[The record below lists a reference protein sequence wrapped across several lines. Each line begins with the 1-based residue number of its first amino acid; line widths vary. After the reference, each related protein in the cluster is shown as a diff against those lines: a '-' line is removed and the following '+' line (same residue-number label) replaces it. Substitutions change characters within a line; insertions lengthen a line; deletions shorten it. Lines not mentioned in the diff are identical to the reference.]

1 MVSVGVG
8 GRGHVLRLVH
18 READGLRQAA
28 GVLPSAGERQR
39 AQTHPVGRLCK
50 ARVAGCYALA
60 GAVGLAAGIW
70 LGSTFVSPVLESSTA
85 MYKRSDAFVRACE
98 AAGAEISK
106 LRRASF
112 FLESCSAP
120 IVTPILSEEGY
131 VIVRRTVLGHADD
144 DDGER
149 VTYSVKMDGRAVDK
163 WRALEVKRAPNHLTL
178 DASLLPTSAHR

>member
-98 AAGAEISK
+98 AAG
-106 LRRASF
+106 
-112 FLESCSAP
+112 
-120 IVTPILSEEGY
+120 G
-131 VIVRRTVLGHADD
+131 G
-144 DDGER
+144 G
-149 VTYSVKMDGRAVDK
+149 GRSRCA
-163 WRALEVKRAPNHLTL
+163 A
-178 DASLLPTSAHR
+178 

>member
-1 MVSVGVG
+1 
-8 GRGHVLRLVH
+8 
-18 READGLRQAA
+18 
-28 GVLPSAGERQR
+28 
-39 AQTHPVGRLCK
+39 
-50 ARVAGCYALA
+50 
-60 GAVGLAAGIW
+60 
-70 LGSTFVSPVLESSTA
+70 

-120 IVTPILSEEGY
+120 IVTPILSEEGH
-131 VIVRRTVLGHADD
+131 VIVRRAVLGHADD

-178 DASLLPTSAHR
+178 DTSLLPTSAHP